1 MNHPTRNPRV
11 RLLALAVLAAA
22 VGLLVL
28 QAPTRLQASNSL
40 SLQPPALPQRA
51 GVTQEAAAVSTIAE
65 EAGIAAYLNAGAP
78 INLDK
83 VAGLYAT
90 IEARTPTYIIGSVAV
105 PQYNERHQVHVYV
118 HTDGWIMAYYMKS
131 DPVAKMIDIKAYG
144 GVSITTKFETILS
157 LFASEA
163 GVTYVPPTFWDFQ
176 APNANHMMIVAES
189 YLSGD
194 TFTVK
199 LPSTYT
205 FYDQGWAS
213 GGTTPGLLMNGTNV
227 TTALWSDDGV
237 AEGAITSQ
245 AMSLDFVHTFKVQ
258 AMGKAAV
265 IFIYRVP

>member
-28 QAPTRLQASNSL
+28 QTPARLQASTSL

-51 GVTQEAAAVSTIAE
+51 GVAQEAAAVSTIAE
-65 EAGIAAYLNAGAP
+65 EAGIAAYLNVGAP
-78 INLDK
+78 INLDS

-118 HTDGWIMAYYMKS
+118 HTDGWIMAYYLKS

-144 GVSITTKFETILS
+144 GTSISTKFETLLS
-157 LFASEA
+157 LFASTA
-163 GVTYVPPTFWDFQ
+163 GVNYATPTFWDFQ
-176 APNANHMMIVAES
+176 APNANHMMIVAEN
-189 YLSGD
+189 YLGGD

-199 LPSTYT
+199 LPGTYT

-213 GGTTPGLLMNGTNV
+213 GGTTPGVLMDGTNV
-227 TTALWSDDGV
+227 TNAFWSDDGV
-237 AEGAITSQ
+237 AEGTISAE
-245 AMSLDFVHTFKVQ
+245 AMSLDFVHTFKVN
-258 AMGKAAV
+258 ASGKAAV